1 MTSTPRRGPRHE
13 ESHDNLEAGLHVRAR
28 QGKNPRRLIAPGA
41 RGQGGEATDYGRLV
55 HDYGLHDILFIEP
68 QALLTAGE
76 LALNILTKAHRLAK
90 GWSIRWPFFAGASEK
105 GLTEAEIRRSAMPES
120 LDGLT
125 GAVNCAFPFVE
136 ISLPDVESASFIVKV
151 DPV

>member
-1 MTSTPRRGPRHE
+1 MRKATITWRLGFTSEPDREKIRGVSSLLAP
-13 ESHDNLEAGLHVRAR
+13 VAR
-28 QGKNPRRLIAPGA
+28 VEKP
-41 RGQGGEATDYGRLV
+41 TDYGRLV